1 MAKGSLL
8 QSPKEKDGKHAQA
21 QDKLI
26 RKKKKVNAN
35 GWPILSSGK
44 KEKQTEAEGAAVYV
58 SRQIASLKSGRCVM
72 SMTPATIRH

>member
-1 MAKGSLL
+1 MAKGSPL

-26 RKKKKVNAN
+26 RKKEKVNAS
-35 GWPILSSGK
+35 GWTILSGGK
-44 KEKQTEAEGAAVYV
+44 KEKQTEAERAAVYV
-58 SRQIASLKSGRCVM
+58 SRQIAALKSGRCVM